1 MLIKISGLNAPP
13 FEVSGG
19 ENHTALLSCIN
30 KIKFTFAFR
39 KIRII
44 HARKQLI
51 WTARDRKP
59 WNCIN
64 SNHSAS
70 KIFIMLLYIV
80 FTRL

>member
-1 MLIKISGLNAPP
+1 MHLTP

-59 WNCIN
+59 
-64 SNHSAS
+64 
-70 KIFIMLLYIV
+70 
-80 FTRL
+80 